1 MMTLENLI
9 EGCREKDKKCQEK
22 LYRSFSSKMYGIC
35 LRFAKNE
42 VEAEDILQEG
52 FIKVFTNLHTFRNEC
67 HIEGWI
73 RRIMINTA
81 INFYKKKLPSLLD
94 LDFDRL
100 ETPCVTYSSAID
112 NLSTAELQRYIS
124 DLPKG
129 YRMVFNLNAIQGYSH
144 KEISEMLKI
153 SVNTSK
159 SQLARARK
167 SLQRKIEKQA
177 EPILPMREIMEYDLA
192 LAV

>member
-1 MMTLENLI
+1 MTLENLI
-9 EGCREKDKKCQEK
+9 EGCKGNDKRCQEM
-22 LYRSFSSKMYGIC
+22 LYRTFSSKMYGIC

-100 ETPCVTYSSAID
+100 ETSSVSHSSAID
-112 NLSTAELQRYIS
+112 NLSTEELQNYIH

-129 YRMVFNLNAIQGYSH
+129 YRMVFNLNAIEGYSH
-144 KEISEMLKI
+144 KEISKMLKI

-167 SLQRKIEKQA
+167 ALQRKIEKQA
-177 EPILPMREIMEYDLA
+177 MPKLA
-192 LAV
+192 LEASCRLDYAYAV